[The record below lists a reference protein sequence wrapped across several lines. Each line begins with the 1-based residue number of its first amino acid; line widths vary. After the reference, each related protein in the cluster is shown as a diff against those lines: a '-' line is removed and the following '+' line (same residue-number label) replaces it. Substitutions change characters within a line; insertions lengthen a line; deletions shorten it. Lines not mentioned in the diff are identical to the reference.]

1 MENGMRNALK
11 VLFGTACLG
20 VSTLA
25 PAAPFDGSVPMLC
38 AVTDTVSCDSKGEC
52 VEGPAEAVN
61 LPVFLKVNV
70 ANKTAQSVRQGGE
83 QRTSKIL
90 SVHEEADAL
99 VLLGV
104 EASGGWSAAI
114 GERSGKLTLTVAEE
128 GMGYIVFGTCT
139 TL

>member
-1 MENGMRNALK
+1 MRTALN
-11 VLFGTACLG
+11 VLIGTACLG
-20 VSTLA
+20 ASTLA
-25 PAAPFDGSVPMLC
+25 PAAPFDGSAPMLC
-38 AVTDTVSCDSKGEC
+38 AVTDTVSCDRKGKC

-61 LPVFLKVNV
+61 LPVFLKVDV
-70 ANKTAQSVRQGGE
+70 ANKAAQSIREGGE

-114 GERSGKLTLTVAEE
+114 GEESGKLTLTVAEE
-128 GMGYIVFGTCT
+128 GMGYIVFGACT